1 MVRRT
6 DGRIRR
12 VSFRHVA
19 VDRWRAVMPRM
30 GVVLAAVMLA
40 TTGLFWG
47 AARPQSIALAGCM
60 IYVAAGDDVTNGHDL
75 SDDSKR
81 YPEQLVEDHIKTPG
95 WCLYNQ
101 GKDGQTSSSYITD
114 GGLAKAYNMRPDL
127 LTIQL
132 GEQNDP
138 VKNLLDDCFDKVKDH
153 QFLDASSCAAQ
164 ILANSSLW
172 DNMKKNYTTILQQ
185 TRIMQMQRPKLVV
198 AVVNYPNPYP
208 QSLDVIG
215 PYISMCTKLVDT
227 IPTCMQRWSQL
238 PAALIVI
245 DQVYQKLNQTL
256 KDAVATFQTGP
267 NGYRWVYVDVYP
279 KFKSHCMKM
288 NVSIFTTVYHPPSTI
303 DVHNSTDNNIGCS
316 QNWFTETYNG
326 SRIPDYL
333 PPASDG
339 ILLTYTQITTSMG
352 KYPNADGHQC
362 IADAIWEAD
371 TILPGQTPLKWI
383 LGYGEASK
391 TDYCQ

>member
-1 MVRRT
+1 MRT
-6 DGRIRR
+6 GQIVPLRWRGFAPR
-12 VSFRHVA
+12 ASVVAAAVLVA
-19 VDRWRAVMPRM
+19 VSGLGSD
-30 GVVLAAVMLA
+30 LASPAK
-40 TTGLFWG
+40 T
-47 AARPQSIALAGCM
+47 ALAGCM
-60 IYVAAGDDVTNGHDL
+60 IYVAAGDDVTNGNDL

-101 GKDGQTSSSYITD
+101 GKNAQTSSSFVSE
-114 GGLAKAYNMRPDL
+114 GGLANAYNMRPDL
-127 LTIQL
+127 LSIHL

-138 VKNLLDDCFDKVKDH
+138 VKNLLDGCFDKVKDH

-164 ILANSSLW
+164 ILANAGVW
-172 DNMKKNYTTILQQ
+172 DTMKKNYTTILQQ

-208 QSLDVIG
+208 QSQDVIS
-215 PYISMCTKLVDT
+215 PYVQMCTKLVDT
-227 IPTCMQRWSQL
+227 IATCLQRWTQL

-279 KFKSHCMKM
+279 KFKSHCMTM
-288 NVSIFTTVYHPPSTI
+288 NVDILTTVYHPPSTV
-303 DVHNSTDNNIGCS
+303 DVHNSTSNNIGCD
-316 QNWFTETYNG
+316 QQWFTETYNG

-339 ILLTYTQITTSMG
+339 VLLTYTQTTTSMG

-362 IADAIWEAD
+362 IADAIWDAD
-371 TILPGQTPLKWI
+371 TILPGQTPLKWL
-383 LGYGEASK
+383 LGYGEESK
-391 TDYCQ
+391 EPCK

>member
-1 MVRRT
+1 MMGLMRGTPGRSRGLLRRLC
-6 DGRIRR
+6 DVGM
-12 VSFRHVA
+12 A
-19 VDRWRAVMPRM
+19 
-30 GVVLAAVMLA
+30 VVLA
-40 TTGLFWG
+40 
-47 AARPQSIALAGCM
+47 LAGVATGIGTGDMTAQAAGCL
-60 IYVAAGDDVTNGHDL
+60 IYVAAGDDVVNGHDL
-75 SDDSKR
+75 NDNSKR
-81 YPEQLVEDHIKTPG
+81 YPEQLVEDHIPSPG

-101 GKDGQTSSSYITD
+101 GKDGETSANFITG

-138 VKNLLDDCFDKVKDH
+138 ALKLVGECFDKVKDH
-153 QFLDASSCAAQ
+153 QFLDASACGAQ
-164 ILANSSLW
+164 ILANTTLW

-208 QSLDVIG
+208 QAADVIG
-215 PYISMCTKLVDT
+215 PYLNMCAQLIDT
-227 IPTCMQRWSQL
+227 TQTCMNRWSQL
-238 PAALIVI
+238 PPALTVL
-245 DQVYQKLNQTL
+245 DQVFQKLNQTL
-256 KDAVATFQTGP
+256 KDAVAPFQSGP

-279 KFKSHCMKM
+279 KFKSHCMTMK
-288 NVSIFTTVYHPPSTI
+288 VSIFTTVFHPPSQV
-303 DVHNSTDNNIGCS
+303 DVHNSLDNNIGCS
-316 QNWFTETYNG
+316 RTWFTETYHG
-326 SRIPDYL
+326 SRVPDYL
-333 PPASDG
+333 QPASNG
-339 ILLTYTQITTSMG
+339 VLLTYTQTTTNMG

>member
-1 MVRRT
+1 MSVRHRT
-6 DGRIRR
+6 AQGRAERPWSRR
-12 VSFRHVA
+12 LVA
-19 VDRWRAVMPRM
+19 RAASVAAALAL
-30 GVVLAAVMLA
+30 VVGGLGWQAASP
-40 TTGLFWG
+40 TE
-47 AARPQSIALAGCM
+47 SALAGCM
-60 IYVAAGDDVTNGHDL
+60 IYVASGDDVTNGHDL
-75 SDDSKR
+75 NDDTKR
-81 YPEQLVEDHIKTPG
+81 YAEQLVEDHLKTPG

-101 GKDGQTSSSYITD
+101 GKNGQTSSSFISE
-114 GGLAKAYNMRPDL
+114 GGLADAYNKRPDL

-164 ILANSSLW
+164 ILANTSLW

-208 QSLDVIG
+208 QSQDVIT
-215 PYISMCTKLVDT
+215 PYTTMCTKLVDT
-227 IPTCMQRWSQL
+227 ISTCTQRWSQL
-238 PAALIVI
+238 PAALLVI

-256 KDAVATFQTGP
+256 KDAVAAFQTGP

-279 KFKSHCMKM
+279 KFKNHCMKM
-288 NVSIFTTVYHPPSTI
+288 NVNIFTTVYHPPSTV

-316 QNWFTETYNG
+316 SNWFTETYNG
-326 SRIPDYL
+326 NRIPDYL
-333 PPASDG
+333 PPASNG
-339 ILLTYTQITTSMG
+339 ILLTFTQTTTGMG

-383 LGYGEASK
+383 LGYGEESK